1 MLQNVHIYIV
11 KLRVNTISRR
21 EMDGMAEIKRVEGE
35 EIRQIS
41 INFDEISRISIDLIS
56 IATRCFRHL

>member
-35 EIRQIS
+35 EIRQNLDQFRR
-41 INFDEISRISIDLIS
+41 NFSN
-56 IATRCFRHL
+56 